1 MAHAISATLSR
12 IDTARNEIRRRA
24 LLHLDSATPERT
36 IKLPEDGVDIAP
48 AGMQRVSEAPFDRMA
63 IYKQI
68 TFRQHEAGERYRLNA
83 LIAEADPSPGS
94 VDLDGSHAGFGPVPP
109 SMFSA
114 QAIASARDRHRKADA
129 AIGPRLAKVLRMVL
143 LEERPLSESG
153 REVAG
158 YRERKAAIVAA
169 ATLFRLALDVLADHY
184 RLSDDTVV
192 QIRRRRYA
200 WMGPGARPIDMGL
213 TDVDKPPSAPR
224 PPMGRNV
231 A

>member
-1 MAHAISATLSR
+1 MAQKAIAATLSR

-24 LLHLDSATPERT
+24 RLHLDSATPERT

-94 VDLDGSHAGFGPVPP
+94 VDLDGSHAGFGPSTP

-114 QAIASARDRHRKADA
+114 QAIANARDKHRKAD
-129 AIGPRLAKVLRMVL
+129 
-143 LEERPLSESG
+143 ENSPL
-153 REVAG
+153 
-158 YRERKAAIVAA
+158 
-169 ATLFRLALDVLADHY
+169 
-184 RLSDDTVV
+184 
-192 QIRRRRYA
+192 
-200 WMGPGARPIDMGL
+200 
-213 TDVDKPPSAPR
+213 
-224 PPMGRNV
+224 
-231 A
+231 